1 MRSASGDVSIDEA
14 EASLKI
20 QTGVSGDL
28 QAGSVR
34 EGEVTLQTASGDIE
48 VGVKKGSKLWI
59 DARSMSG
66 ETSSEFDVG
75 DALPEGDGPLVE
87 IQATAMSGDITVSRA

>member
-20 QTGVSGDL
+20 QTASGDL
-28 QAGSVR
+28 EARSVR
-34 EGEVTLQTASGDIE
+34 EGDVVLQTASGDIE
-48 VGVKKGSKLWI
+48 VGVKQGSKLWI

-66 ETSSEFDVG
+66 DTSTDLEVSDT
-75 DALPEGDGPLVE
+75 PSEGDGPLVE
-87 IQATAMSGDITVSRA
+87 ISATAMSGDIAIRRA

>member
-1 MRSASGDVSIDEA
+1 MRSASGDVVIEEA

-20 QTGVSGDL
+20 QTASGDL

-34 EGEVTLQTASGDIE
+34 EGDVTLQTASGDIE
-48 VGVKKGSKLWI
+48 VGVKRGSKVWI

-66 ETSSEFDVG
+66 ETSSDLEVSDT
-75 DALPEGDGPLVE
+75 PPRRRGPLVE
-87 IQATAMSGDITVSRA
+87 ISATAMSGDVNVRRA